1 MYEAFYGLTGKPFQL
16 NPDPSFYFGSKQHRR
31 AKAYLEYGVQR
42 NEGFIVIT
50 GEVGAGKT
58 TIVRGLLESLD
69 TNAVV
74 AANLVSTQLDA
85 EDTLRMVGAAFGV
98 GVKDMSKSDLLMSL
112 EAFLVTQI
120 SQGKRCLLIV
130 DEAQNLTARAVEELR
145 MLSNFQF
152 GKQALL
158 QTFLV
163 GQPEFREILQ
173 NPNMQQLRQRVTATC
188 HIGPMDKDET
198 RGYMEH
204 RLKCVGSQGRPS
216 FDGAAYEAI
225 HKASGGIPRRIN
237 SVCDRLLLLGFL
249 GEKDAITADDVNE
262 VVAEMHEE
270 SGGSNDP
277 QPAMAAPVG
286 GWVQPEKR
294 RVDPAFDID
303 LSNLQLDDDLANG
316 LSKKIDDLSAERHG
330 DRLMRLERSLLR
342 LERCNLEILTMM
354 QKLVVAAKKAKM
366 QANQETQRSTGK
378 NADVNIQQ
386 DFVLGMEQDLG
397 LGIGP
402 GIGHDIKL

>member
-216 FDGAAYEAI
+216 FDGPAYEAI
-225 HKASGGIPRRIN
+225 HRASGGIPRRIN

-270 SGGSNDP
+270 SGGSTDP
-277 QPAMAAPVG
+277 RPAMAAPGVG
-286 GWVQPEKR
+286 LSQPEKR

-303 LSNLQLDDDLANG
+303 LSNLQLDDELANG

-354 QKLVVAAKKAKM
+354 QKLVVAAKKTKM
-366 QANQETQRSTGK
+366 EMIQESHRSTGQ
-378 NADVNIQQ
+378 NADLNIQQ
-386 DFVLGMEQDLG
+386 DFVLGMDQDSG
-397 LGIGP
+397 R

>member
-50 GEVGAGKT
+50 GEIGAGKT

-69 TNAVV
+69 QNSVV

-98 GVKDMSKSDLLMSL
+98 AVRDISKSDLLMSI

-130 DEAQNLTARAVEELR
+130 DEAQNLTPRAVEELR

-173 NPNMQQLRQRVTATC
+173 SPNMQQLRQRVTATC
-188 HIGPMDKDET
+188 HIGPMDLEET
-198 RGYMEH
+198 HGYIEH
-204 RLKCVGSQGRPS
+204 RLKCVGSDGRPS
-216 FDGAAYEAI
+216 FETEAFSAI

-237 SVCDRLLLLGFL
+237 SICDRLLLLGFL
-249 GEKDAITADDVNE
+249 SEKDRFVQADVDE
-262 VVAEMHEE
+262 VVAEIREE
-270 SGGSNDP
+270 SGGSSLYPPDLD
-277 QPAMAAPVG
+277 AHTTGRSAPRSIPG
-286 GWVQPEKR
+286 S
-294 RVDPAFDID
+294 FDID
-303 LSNLQLDDDLANG
+303 LTHLEIDPDAAEGFERQIRG
-316 LSKKIDDLSAERHG
+316 LKGDHDV
-330 DRLMRLERSLLR
+330 DRLARLERGMFK
-342 LERCNLEILTMM
+342 LERINMEVLSMLQQI
-354 QKLVVAAKKAKM
+354 VGSAALRQRKD
-366 QANQETQRSTGK
+366 QPPVESANSL
-378 NADVNIQQ
+378 N
-386 DFVLGMEQDLG
+386 
-397 LGIGP
+397 
-402 GIGHDIKL
+402 